1 MPDVSIAVSARDNYS
16 RAIERMSAET
26 DTLDKNVEELVR
38 NIRTLNRDKVSVK
51 AELDDAKKELKE
63 AQKNLDETAESVE
76 KLNNAQLNVDFLTDE
91 LREIS
96 KAAKNARDDLVDVDG
111 QVSKS
116 KASGSIGGS
125 RNQDLFDRLATAG
138 AFSQIGDVA
147 SQIVGSYVSS
157 AYGSQAGTMFGSV
170 LSGAGSGAAI
180 GSMIAPGV
188 GTAVGAGVGALVG
201 AVSGANNIYQER
213 DDAFKSY
220 VQEQVE
226 GQLSKQEE
234 MRASGSTIAGKRETD
249 LISFT
254 TLFDKNKELAERYLK
269 DVRTLSNT
277 TPFLYDDLT
286 SMSKVLKTYG
296 FQVGNMI
303 PTLTKIG
310 DAGAALGMETQDMNA
325 IATALGRMYMGGNA
339 TREDLDIMN
348 DRGINAVQ
356 YLADAYGVGYS
367 KMLEKISGGEVLGK
381 RAVEIILEGME
392 KSFKG
397 AMADQST
404 TFEGLTSTLE
414 GWNQELEAA
423 MGEGYNAGR
432 KIGMKNQ
439 IDFLSGETGAAMQE
453 AYNQI
458 GAFQADLENQR
469 EQMQR
474 DALNAVMKGVMPT
487 EGFEEQ
493 KERLKEL
500 AQEYADAAQTA
511 ASSAQGSEE
520 QMQARADMGRALAEA
535 QVIAENEYNASE
547 GAQIVLEGQMALAN
561 QVAADT
567 SLDSKYWDAGYRL
580 GAQYS
585 KGIAAG
591 MAENMPQV
599 DSIGIVSGATASNR
613 GSTYG
618 GTSSANWRGS
628 TVRRRAFG
636 LNRVPYDDYPAMLHE
651 GERVLT
657 ANQARQAD
665 AGGGVGEVNVNLYG
679 MTVREDADVTRIARE
694 IVSELQIA
702 MAARKG

>member
-1 MPDVSIAVSARDNYS
+1 MPDVSIAVSARNNFS
-16 RAIERMSAET
+16 REFERMSRDAGAFNK
-26 DTLDKNVEELVR
+26 DVEELNR
-38 NIRTLNRDKVSVK
+38 EITALNKKKATLKTD
-51 AELDDAKKELKE
+51 LDGAKKELRE
-63 AQKNLDETAESVE
+63 VQKGLDGTAESIE
-76 KLNNAQLNVDFLTDE
+76 RLENAHLNVDNITDE
-91 LREIS
+91 LREVSQAARQAQKDLTNADSQIS
-96 KAAKNARDDLVDVDG
+96 KSRSGGGAQSTAAG
-111 QVSKS
+111 ESQ
-116 KASGSIGGS
+116 SI
-125 RNQDLFDRLATAG
+125 LDRLAGAG
-138 AFSQIGDVA
+138 ALSMVGDLA
-147 SQIVGSYVSS
+147 GELAGTYISS
-157 AYGSQAGTMFGSV
+157 AYGSQAGSMFSSV
-170 LSGAGSGAAI
+170 LGGAGSGAAI
-180 GSMIAPGV
+180 GSMIAPGI
-188 GTAVGAGVGALVG
+188 GTAIGAGVGALVG
-201 AVSGANNIYQER
+201 AVSGANSIYQER

-269 DVRTLSNT
+269 DVRNLSNT

-356 YLADAYGVGYS
+356 YLADAYGVDYG

-414 GWNQELEAA
+414 GWNQEIEAA
-423 MGEGYNAGR
+423 MGEGYNEGR
-432 KIGMKNQ
+432 KVGMKNQ
-439 IDFLSGETGAAMQE
+439 IAFYSGEAGQKMQE
-453 AYNQI
+453 VYAQM
-458 GAFQADLENQR
+458 GTLQADLEN
-469 EQMQR
+469 MQEEMYR
-474 DALNAVMKGVMPT
+474 NIISGVLDGT
-487 EGFEEQ
+487 IAEGMDE
-493 KERLKEL
+493 
-500 AQEYADAAQTA
+500 DIAAQVQAMHDRYTEA
-511 ASSAQGSEE
+511 MATLDSDTSSDEE
-520 QMQARADMGRALAEA
+520 KITARAELGALMGEA
-535 QVIAENEYNASE
+535 QAMAESEYYNSEAVTILTDANVNMASNIAA
-547 GAQIVLEGQMALAN
+547 GAGDAYRN
-561 QVAADT
+561 
-567 SLDSKYWDAGYRL
+567 AGYAL
-580 GAQYS
+580 GQELT
-585 KGIAAG
+585 KGIASVVANYRPTVSG
-591 MAENMPQV
+591 PYV
-599 DSIGIVSGATASNR
+599 DSHGNIVDTIEPAAGH
-613 GSTYG
+613 
-618 GTSSANWRGS
+618 
-628 TVRRRAFG
+628 AFG
-636 LNRVPYDDYPAMLHE
+636 LNRVPYDNYPAMLHE

-665 AGGGVGEVNVNLYG
+665 AGGGLGGGINIQLYG

-694 IVSELQIA
+694 MVIELKIA

>member
-1 MPDVSIAVSARDNYS
+1 MPDVSIAVSARNNFS
-16 RAIERMSAET
+16 REFEKMSRDA
-26 DTLDKNVEELVR
+26 DAFNKDIEELNR
-38 NIRTLNRDKVSVK
+38 EITALNKQKATLKTD
-51 AELDDAKKELKE
+51 LDGAKKELRE
-63 AQKNLDETAESVE
+63 AQKGLDGTAESIE
-76 KLNNAQLNVDFLTDE
+76 RLENAHLNVDNITDE
-91 LREIS
+91 LREVS
-96 KAAKNARDDLVDVDG
+96 QAARQAQKDLANADS
-111 QVSKS
+111 QASKS
-116 KASGSIGGS
+116 QAGS
-125 RNQDLFDRLATAG
+125 RHNQDLFDRLGSAG

-201 AVSGANNIYQER
+201 AVSGANSIYQER

-226 GQLSKQEE
+226 GQLSKQDE
-234 MRASGSTIAGKRETD
+234 MRESGSTIAGKRETD

-269 DVRTLSNT
+269 DVRNLSNT

-356 YLADAYGVGYS
+356 YLADAYGVDYG

-423 MGEGYNAGR
+423 MGEGYNEGR
-432 KIGMKNQ
+432 KVGMKNQ

-469 EQMQR
+469 ERMQR

-547 GAQIVLEGQMALAN
+547 GAQIVLEGQTALAN

-591 MAENMPQV
+591 MTENMPSV
-599 DSIGIVSGATASNR
+599 DSVGIVSGATAGNK

-618 GTSSANWRGS
+618 GKSSTTWRGS

-665 AGGGVGEVNVNLYG
+665 AGGSVGDVNVNLYG

>member
-1 MPDVSIAVSARDNYS
+1 MPDVSIAVSARNNFS
-16 RAIERMSAET
+16 REFEKMSRDA
-26 DTLDKNVEELVR
+26 DAFNKDIEELNR
-38 NIRTLNRDKVSVK
+38 EITALNKQKATLKTD
-51 AELDDAKKELKE
+51 LDGAKKELRE
-63 AQKNLDETAESVE
+63 AQKGLDGTAESIE
-76 KLNNAQLNVDFLTDE
+76 RLENAHLNVDNITDE
-91 LREIS
+91 LREVS
-96 KAAKNARDDLVDVDG
+96 QAARQAQKDLANADS
-111 QVSKS
+111 QASKS
-116 KASGSIGGS
+116 QAGS
-125 RNQDLFDRLATAG
+125 RHNQDLFDRLGSAG

-201 AVSGANNIYQER
+201 AVSGANSIYQER

-234 MRASGSTIAGKRETD
+234 MRTSGSTIAGKRETD

-269 DVRTLSNT
+269 DVRNLSNT

-356 YLADAYGVGYS
+356 YLADAYGVDYG

-423 MGEGYNAGR
+423 MGEGYNEGR
-432 KIGMKNQ
+432 KVGIKNQ
-439 IDFLSGETGAAMQE
+439 TDWMQGESGDAIRKANY
-453 AYNQI
+453 AI
-458 GAFQADLENQR
+458 GAWQAELENSK
-469 EQMQR
+469 EQYIR
-474 DALNAVMKGVMPT
+474 DAVDAMM
-487 EGFEEQ
+487 
-493 KERLKEL
+493 
-500 AQEYADAAQTA
+500 ASDEYQ
-511 ASSAQGSEE
+511 S
-520 QMQARADMGRALAEA
+520 AEA
-535 QVIAENEYNASE
+535 EDDAIKMGELITRAKVQGMNKYNASE
-547 GAQIVLEGQMALAN
+547 GAQLALESELALAK
-561 QVAADT
+561 AIRDDAST
-567 SLDSKYWDAGYRL
+567 DSAFWDAGLRKSQQFSL
-580 GAQYS
+580 GLSQGISAAES
-585 KGIAAG
+585 EANAAIIVAANNINKG
-591 MAENMPQV
+591 
-599 DSIGIVSGATASNR
+599 T
-613 GSTYG
+613 STYG
-618 GTSSANWRGS
+618 GTSSTTWRGS

-665 AGGGVGEVNVNLYG
+665 AGGLGGGINIQLYG

-694 IVSELQIA
+694 IVSEIQIA

>member
-1 MPDVSIAVSARDNYS
+1 MPDVSIAVSARNNFS
-16 RAIERMSAET
+16 REFEKMSRDA
-26 DTLDKNVEELVR
+26 DAFNKDIEELNR
-38 NIRTLNRDKVSVK
+38 EITALNKQKATLKTD
-51 AELDDAKKELKE
+51 LDGAKKELRE
-63 AQKNLDETAESVE
+63 AQKGLDGTAESIE
-76 KLNNAQLNVDFLTDE
+76 RLANAHLNVDNITDE
-91 LREIS
+91 LREVS
-96 KAAKNARDDLVDVDG
+96 QAARQAQKDLANADS
-111 QVSKS
+111 QASKS
-116 KASGSIGGS
+116 QAGS
-125 RNQDLFDRLATAG
+125 RHNQDLFDRLGSAG

-201 AVSGANNIYQER
+201 AVSGANSIYQER

-269 DVRTLSNT
+269 DVRNLSNT

-356 YLADAYGVGYS
+356 YLADAYGVDYG

-392 KSFKG
+392 KSFNG

-423 MGEGYNAGR
+423 MGEGYNEGR
-432 KIGMKNQ
+432 KVGMKNQ

-453 AYNQI
+453 AYSQI
-458 GAFQADLENQR
+458 GAFQADLENRR

-487 EGFEEQ
+487 DGFEEQ

-535 QVIAENEYNASE
+535 QIIAENEYNASE
-547 GAQIVLEGQMALAN
+547 GAQIVLEGQTALAN

-591 MAENMPQV
+591 MAENMPPV
-599 DSIGIVSGATASNR
+599 DSVGIVSGATAGNK

-618 GTSSANWRGS
+618 GTSSTTWRGS

-636 LNRVPYDDYPAMLHE
+636 IDRVPYDDYPAMLHE

-665 AGGGVGEVNVNLYG
+665 AGSGVGSINVNLYG

>member
-1 MPDVSIAVSARDNYS
+1 MPDVSIAVSARNNFS
-16 RAIERMSAET
+16 REFEKMSRDA
-26 DTLDKNVEELVR
+26 DAFNKDIEELNR
-38 NIRTLNRDKVSVK
+38 EITALNKKKATLKTD
-51 AELDDAKKELKE
+51 LDGAKKELRE
-63 AQKNLDETAESVE
+63 AQKGLDGTAESIE
-76 KLNNAQLNVDFLTDE
+76 RLENAHLNVDNITDE
-91 LREIS
+91 LREVS
-96 KAAKNARDDLVDVDG
+96 QAARQAQKDLASADS
-111 QVSKS
+111 QASKS
-116 KASGSIGGS
+116 QAGS
-125 RNQDLFDRLATAG
+125 RHNQDLFDRLGSAG

-147 SQIVGSYVSS
+147 SQIIGSYVSS

-201 AVSGANNIYQER
+201 AVSGANSIYQER

-234 MRASGSTIAGKRETD
+234 MRESGSTIAGKRETD

-254 TLFDKNKELAERYLK
+254 TLFDKNKDLAERYLK
-269 DVRTLSNT
+269 DVRNLSNT

-356 YLADAYGVGYS
+356 YLADAYGVEYG

-423 MGEGYNAGR
+423 MGEGYNEGR
-432 KIGMKNQ
+432 KVGMKNQ
-439 IDFLSGETGAAMQE
+439 IDFLNGETGAAMQE

-520 QMQARADMGRALAEA
+520 QMQARADMGRALSEA
-535 QVIAENEYNASE
+535 QIIAENEYNASE
-547 GAQIVLEGQMALAN
+547 GAQIVLEGQTALAN

-591 MAENMPQV
+591 MAENMPPV
-599 DSIGIVSGATASNR
+599 DSVGIVSGATAGNK

-618 GTSSANWRGS
+618 GTSSTTWRGS

-636 LNRVPYDDYPAMLHE
+636 IDRVPYDDYPAMLHE

-665 AGGGVGEVNVNLYG
+665 AGSGVGSINVNLYG

>member
-1 MPDVSIAVSARDNYS
+1 MPDVSIAVSARNNFS
-16 RAIERMSAET
+16 REFEKMSRDA
-26 DTLDKNVEELVR
+26 DAFNKDIEELNR
-38 NIRTLNRDKVSVK
+38 EITALNKQKATLKTD
-51 AELDDAKKELKE
+51 LDGAKKELRE
-63 AQKNLDETAESVE
+63 AQKGLDGTAECIE
-76 KLNNAQLNVDFLTDE
+76 RLENAHLNVDNITDE
-91 LREIS
+91 LREVS
-96 KAAKNARDDLVDVDG
+96 QAARQAQKDLANADS
-111 QVSKS
+111 QASKS
-116 KASGSIGGS
+116 QAGS
-125 RNQDLFDRLATAG
+125 RHNQDLFDRLGSAG

-201 AVSGANNIYQER
+201 AVSGANSIYQER

-234 MRASGSTIAGKRETD
+234 MRESGSTIAGKRETD

-269 DVRTLSNT
+269 DVRNLSNT

-356 YLADAYGVGYS
+356 YLADAYGVDYG

-423 MGEGYNAGR
+423 MGKGYNEGR
-432 KIGMKNQ
+432 KVGMKNQ

-469 EQMQR
+469 ERMQR

-547 GAQIVLEGQMALAN
+547 GAQIVLEGQTALAN

-591 MAENMPQV
+591 MTENMPPV
-599 DSIGIVSGATASNR
+599 DSVGIVSGATAGNK

-618 GTSSANWRGS
+618 GKSSTTWRGS

-665 AGGGVGEVNVNLYG
+665 AGSGVGSINVNLYG

>member
-1 MPDVSIAVSARDNYS
+1 MPDVSIAVSARNNFS
-16 RAIERMSAET
+16 REFEKMSRDA
-26 DTLDKNVEELVR
+26 DAFNKDIEELNR
-38 NIRTLNRDKVSVK
+38 EITALNKQKATLKTD
-51 AELDDAKKELKE
+51 LDGAKKELRE
-63 AQKNLDETAESVE
+63 AQKGLDGTAESIE
-76 KLNNAQLNVDFLTDE
+76 RLENAHLNVDNITDE
-91 LREIS
+91 LREVS
-96 KAAKNARDDLVDVDG
+96 QAARQAQKDLANADS
-111 QVSKS
+111 QASKS
-116 KASGSIGGS
+116 QAGS
-125 RNQDLFDRLATAG
+125 RHNQDLFDRLGSAG

-201 AVSGANNIYQER
+201 AVSGANSIYQER

-226 GQLSKQEE
+226 GQLSKQDE
-234 MRASGSTIAGKRETD
+234 MRESGSTIAGKRETD

-269 DVRTLSNT
+269 DVRNLSNT

-356 YLADAYGVGYS
+356 YLADAYGVDYG

-423 MGEGYNAGR
+423 MGEGYNEGR
-432 KIGMKNQ
+432 KVGMKNQ

-469 EQMQR
+469 ERMQR

-547 GAQIVLEGQMALAN
+547 GAQIVLEGQTALAN

-591 MAENMPQV
+591 MTENMPSV
-599 DSIGIVSGATASNR
+599 DSVGIVSGATAGNK

-618 GTSSANWRGS
+618 GKSSTTWRGS

-665 AGGGVGEVNVNLYG
+665 AGGLGGGINIQLYG

-694 IVSELQIA
+694 IVSEIQIA

>member
-1 MPDVSIAVSARDNYS
+1 MPDVSIAVSARNNFS
-16 RAIERMSAET
+16 REFEKMSRDA
-26 DTLDKNVEELVR
+26 DAFNKDIEELNR
-38 NIRTLNRDKVSVK
+38 EITALNKQKATLKTD
-51 AELDDAKKELKE
+51 LDGAKKELRE
-63 AQKNLDETAESVE
+63 AQKGLDGTAESIE
-76 KLNNAQLNVDFLTDE
+76 RLENAHLNVDNITDE
-91 LREIS
+91 LREVS
-96 KAAKNARDDLVDVDG
+96 QAARQAQKDLANADS
-111 QVSKS
+111 QASKS
-116 KASGSIGGS
+116 QAGS
-125 RNQDLFDRLATAG
+125 RHNQDLFDRLGSAG

-201 AVSGANNIYQER
+201 AVSGANSIYQER

-226 GQLSKQEE
+226 GQLSKQDE
-234 MRASGSTIAGKRETD
+234 MRESGSTIAGKRETD

-269 DVRTLSNT
+269 DVRNLSNT

-356 YLADAYGVGYS
+356 YLADAYGVDYG

-423 MGEGYNAGR
+423 MGEGYNEGR
-432 KIGMKNQ
+432 KVGMKNQ

-469 EQMQR
+469 ERMQR

-547 GAQIVLEGQMALAN
+547 GAQIVLEGQTALAN

-591 MAENMPQV
+591 MTKNMPSV
-599 DSIGIVSGATASNR
+599 DSVGIVSGATAGNK

-618 GTSSANWRGS
+618 GKSSTTWRGS

-665 AGGGVGEVNVNLYG
+665 AGSGVGSINVNLYG

-702 MAARKG
+702 MAVRKG

>member
-1 MPDVSIAVSARDNYS
+1 MPDVSIAVSARNNFS
-16 RAIERMSAET
+16 REFEKMSRDA
-26 DTLDKNVEELVR
+26 DAFNKDIEELNR
-38 NIRTLNRDKVSVK
+38 EITALNKQKATLKTD
-51 AELDDAKKELKE
+51 LDGAKKELRE
-63 AQKNLDETAESVE
+63 AQKGLDGTAESIE
-76 KLNNAQLNVDFLTDE
+76 RLENAHLNVDNITDE
-91 LREIS
+91 LREVS
-96 KAAKNARDDLVDVDG
+96 QAARQAQKDLANADS
-111 QVSKS
+111 QASKS
-116 KASGSIGGS
+116 QAGS
-125 RNQDLFDRLATAG
+125 RHNQDLFDRLGSAG

-201 AVSGANNIYQER
+201 AVSGANSIYQER

-234 MRASGSTIAGKRETD
+234 MRESGSSIAAKRETD

-269 DVRTLSNT
+269 DVRNLSNT

-303 PTLTKIG
+303 PTLTKVG
-310 DAGAALGMETQDMNA
+310 DAGAALGMETQDMSA

-356 YLADAYGVGYS
+356 YLADAYGVDYG

-474 DALNAVMKGVMPT
+474 DALNAVMKGIMPT

-493 KERLKEL
+493 KERLREL
-500 AQEYADAAQTA
+500 AQEYTDAAQTA

-618 GTSSANWRGS
+618 GTSSATWRGS